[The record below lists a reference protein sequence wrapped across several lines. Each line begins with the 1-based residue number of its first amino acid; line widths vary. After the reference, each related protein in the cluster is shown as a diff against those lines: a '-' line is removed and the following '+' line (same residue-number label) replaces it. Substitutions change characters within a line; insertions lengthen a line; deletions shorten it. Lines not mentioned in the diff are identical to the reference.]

1 MTNVISSPDVQC
13 QLILDG
19 NENPR
24 DVFEFRRKVFFGARV
39 RAYARWIRSIS
50 MTWIVSKYPPRTKQ
64 LPTTKPID
72 PTTLIRSSFEKPS
85 NKHPTTNTSTMD
97 VSPRYFSESGVR
109 RRQTGGRKRLRILVV
124 HDFDLK
130 STAKLAESS
139 LLSSN
144 NIRTHRGQSSDI
156 LLERSVDLCIAV
168 NSAADSSTS
177 EGLYDLKDELLPYYQ
192 GPARRSRMLKTA
204 SRMGRHPQTSYT
216 YASNGTEVR
225 DLRGRPRIGK
235 KVLSTSFRSI
245 PVPVPLPPVSQPI
258 FFNDDNYDGTSDCRI
273 DYESHLEVDNID
285 NATNLDSSTEISP
298 EERAARRGLIT
309 AALSQLESI
318 VCRVVYMLKDDCVS
332 RKSDDHEHLRLTSNS
347 LDIQNR
353 WLPLVEGLGLAG
365 HLDANDQID
374 NIGLGDQP
382 LERLLRSAHP
392 LSSADQNEDHILHD
406 QEALLFQSIVI
417 TAARAR
423 KRSLEKSEGSPDQQE
438 DLKGESS
445 RQPETENYN
454 KTKNSFV
461 RDHLL
466 LKIAAGA
473 EASPSSHCYS
483 TNGDATTTVI
493 TPGSLRKRGEFCLVD
508 LILDDEVATIDDG
521 DFLDNAG
528 KSKRPFR
535 WRVEQAQFH
544 RLESEQDAREW
555 A

>member
-1 MTNVISSPDVQC
+1 MN
-13 QLILDG
+13 
-19 NENPR
+19 
-24 DVFEFRRKVFFGARV
+24 
-39 RAYARWIRSIS
+39 
-50 MTWIVSKYPPRTKQ
+50 
-64 LPTTKPID
+64 
-72 PTTLIRSSFEKPS
+72 
-85 NKHPTTNTSTMD
+85 
-97 VSPRYFSESGVR
+97 VSPRHSPENGVR

-144 NIRTHRGQSSDI
+144 NIRTHRGQSSDT

-192 GPARRSRMLKTA
+192 GPARRSRMLKNATFV
-204 SRMGRHPQTSYT
+204 GRHPQTSYT
-216 YASNGTEVR
+216 YTYNGTEVR

-235 KVLSTSFRSI
+235 KVLSASFRSI
-245 PVPVPLPPVSQPI
+245 PVPVPLPPASQPI
-258 FFNDDNYDGTSDCRI
+258 FFNDDNDDGTSDYRV
-273 DYESHLEVDNID
+273 DYESNLEVDTVE
-285 NATNLDSSTEISP
+285 NATNLGSRTEISP

-332 RKSDDHEHLRLTSNS
+332 RKSNNHEHLRLTSNS

-365 HLDANDQID
+365 HLDANDQND
-374 NIGLGDQP
+374 STGLGDQP

-392 LSSADQNEDHILHD
+392 LAPTDQNEDHTLRD
-406 QEALLFQSIVI
+406 QEAVLFQSIVI
-417 TAARAR
+417 TLARVR
-423 KRSLEKSEGSPDQQE
+423 KGSLEKSEGSLDQPE
-438 DLKGESS
+438 NLKGELSH
-445 RQPETENYN
+445 QPETEKYK

-466 LKIAAGA
+466 LEIAADA
-473 EASPSSHCYS
+473 EASASSHCYS
-483 TNGDATTTVI
+483 ANGDATTTVI

-508 LILDDEVATIDDG
+508 LILDDEAATINDG
-521 DFLDNAG
+521 HYLDNAG